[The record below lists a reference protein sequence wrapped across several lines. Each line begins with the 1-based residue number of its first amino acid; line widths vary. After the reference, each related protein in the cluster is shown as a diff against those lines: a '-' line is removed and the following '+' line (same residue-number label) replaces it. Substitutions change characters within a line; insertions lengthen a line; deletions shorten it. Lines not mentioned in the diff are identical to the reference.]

1 MIRFLTPVTL
11 AFVMVSVKAHH
22 AAGAFFGG
30 PLVLIEGRLNG
41 AKIVNPHSY
50 LRVTMDD
57 GTDWLIETAASG
69 TAMRQRGFT
78 EELFANGQRVA
89 VSGDSNKDGR
99 KHARLRTVVF
109 LGTNDRADAEF
120 YFLSRMPEAGWVN
133 DIRRIG
139 GPCDSGIQGCFR
151 LSPEQR
157 AQIDLEY
164 GDEPMIW

>member
-1 MIRFLTPVTL
+1 MSRFLILVTL
-11 AFVMVSVKAHH
+11 ASFMVSVKAHH

-30 PLVLIEGRLNG
+30 PLVVIEGRLNG

-57 GTDWLIETAASG
+57 GTDWLIEAAASG
-69 TAMRQRGFT
+69 TLMRQRGFT
-78 EELFANGQRVA
+78 EELFADGQRVA

-99 KHARLRTVVF
+99 KHARLRTFAF
-109 LGTNDRADAEF
+109 LGANNRADAEL
-120 YFLSRMPEAGWVN
+120 YFLGRMPEADWVN
-133 DIRRIG
+133 DIRRMG
-139 GPCDSGIQGCFR
+139 KPCDSGIQGCFR
-151 LSPEQR
+151 LSSEQR